1 MPAAKA
7 RGNRSARILAL
18 EEKARLQKPQLRVVK
33 LAIVHQQHQRQPKSK
48 TEAASAKVSMM
59 STWVHLQFHRCC
71 STADGIHVSD
81 VVQLLMEYFL
91 IAAFLS

>member
-7 RGNRSARILAL
+7 RGNRRSARILAL

-33 LAIVHQQHQRQPKSK
+33 LAIVHQQHHRQPKSK

-59 STWVHLQFHRCC
+59 PTWVHLQFHR
-71 STADGIHVSD
+71 
-81 VVQLLMEYFL
+81 
-91 IAAFLS
+91 